1 MIYRF
6 HVASYDRRFGRGFDL
21 GQNQVIIRMV
31 LNDFR
36 FRKKT
41 VILNINAVRF
51 FSGIEC
57 FVH

>member
-6 HVASYDRRFGRGFDL
+6 HVASYDRRFGHGFDL

-36 FRKKT
+36 FRKK
-41 VILNINAVRF
+41 NSHF
-51 FSGIEC
+51 EY
-57 FVH
+57 